1 MDTTSK
7 NNIDFVLAD
16 PAEAVDADTA
26 QFAKGR
32 LTNGAFAMKVIYST
46 LIITVL
52 FTGFVAV
59 FFFLLAS
66 QVEKEVVNTSTTTF
80 VAGLMT
86 DLETYLP
93 PSQIA
98 KIKAVLSTL
107 PLPDFS
113 KQDKAVQQ
121 TNAAL
126 KKKTVIVLGALG
138 GSVALFIVILYFSY
152 KAGRN
157 KAMGGKGVAGV
168 DWPEMGHVLAVS
180 ATCFGGVALAE
191 ITFLYLIA
199 KRYQPLNG
207 NAVKKAVLDQLIANI
222 NAMPVLPPNA
232 GLKEVMQPK

>member
-1 MDTTSK
+1 MDSK
-7 NNIDFVLAD
+7 GTNIDYVLAD
-16 PAEAVDADTA
+16 PVAPVDADTA

-32 LTNGAFAMKVIYST
+32 LTNGAFAMKVVYST
-46 LIITVL
+46 LILVVL

-80 VAGLMT
+80 VAGIMA

-93 PSQIA
+93 PAQIV

-107 PLPDFS
+107 QVPDFS
-113 KQDKAVQQ
+113 KQDQSVQK
-121 TNAAL
+121 TNASL
-126 KKKTVIVLGALG
+126 KKTTGIVLGILG
-138 GSVALFIVILYFSY
+138 GSVALFIVILYLSY

-157 KAMGGKGVAGV
+157 KIMGGRGVTGV
-168 DWPEMGHVLAVS
+168 DWPDMGHVLAVS

-207 NAVKKAVLDQLIANI
+207 NAVKKAVLDQIIANI
-222 NAMPVLPPNA
+222 NAMPAP
-232 GLKEVMQPK
+232 